1 MCGFVG
7 IADFKNNISNSSQF
21 RSYFLCCKII

>member
-7 IADFKNNISNSSQF
+7 IADFKNNISNKKRDFIKYEFYSF
-21 RSYFLCCKII
+21 